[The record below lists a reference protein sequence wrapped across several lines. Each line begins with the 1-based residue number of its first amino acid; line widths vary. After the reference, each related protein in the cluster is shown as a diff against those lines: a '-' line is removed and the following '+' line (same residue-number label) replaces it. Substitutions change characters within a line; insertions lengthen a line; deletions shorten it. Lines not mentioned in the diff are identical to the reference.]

1 MPSRL
6 SPYLNFRDNTRSAMD
21 FYKEVFGGNLTVST
35 FKEYNAS
42 PDPAEDGKIMHSVLE
57 ADNGMVL
64 MASDTPNRMD
74 YKPGT
79 NISMSLSGSDEKEL
93 KGYWD
98 KLSKGAT
105 IRMPLTKAAW
115 GDTFGMLT
123 DMFGIGWLVNIAAP
137 KP

>member
-6 SPYLNFRDNTRSAMD
+6 SPYLNFRDNTRSAME

-42 PDPAEDGKIMHSVLE
+42 PDPAEDSKIMHSVLE

-93 KGYWD
+93 KDYWD
-98 KLSKGAT
+98 RLSNGAT
-105 IRMPLTKAAW
+105 IRMPLMKAAW

-137 KP
+137 KS